1 LEHVIFIV
9 IIVGF
14 ERRGGVCVGGGYC
27 YYVTYN
33 NV

>member
-14 ERRGGVCVGGGYC
+14 ERWGGGYC

>member
-14 ERRGGVCVGGGYC
+14 ERRGGVCVGGWLLLLC
-27 YYVTYN
+27 YI
-33 NV
+33 